1 MLISTFTHAAE
12 IKKFLLKHG
21 FPEGQIAWPHD
32 FCLLKAQFFTR
43 TCQVTLCDIDKSQL
57 IERIHQDSIQ
67 IQAAYD
73 LLADNKSK
81 QVFVNK
87 LAVMINSNDI
97 GMFYNYI
104 SRLSEPYKKFGC
116 TPFEDIGG
124 ESYFYF
130 SNDVFKLSENEVY
143 VDVGAFWGDTVIE
156 FVDACRKQSLNY
168 SKIYAFEPDPISF
181 GSLENNTSSCENLVC
196 EPSGVYSKSG
206 EIAFLKSDSSI
217 TAGGAGFHIDGD
229 IKVQTVSLDD
239 YFEGKMVTLI
249 KMDPPGDIIPHALEG
264 AANLIKRCKPRLAIG
279 AYHSFS
285 SIYQIPNIINRI
297 HPDYKISL
305 RHNSWYIGETDVLAL

>member
-1 MLISTFTHAAE
+1 M
-12 IKKFLLKHG
+12 
-21 FPEGQIAWPHD
+21 
-32 FCLLKAQFFTR
+32 
-43 TCQVTLCDIDKSQL
+43 
-57 IERIHQDSIQ
+57 
-67 IQAAYD
+67 
-73 LLADNKSK
+73 
-81 QVFVNK
+81 
-87 LAVMINSNDI
+87 
-97 GMFYNYI
+97 
-104 SRLSEPYKKFGC
+104 
-116 TPFEDIGG
+116 
-124 ESYFYF
+124 
-130 SNDVFKLSENEVY
+130 
-143 VDVGAFWGDTVIE
+143 
-156 FVDACRKQSLNY
+156 
-168 SKIYAFEPDPISF
+168 
-181 GSLENNTSSCENLVC
+181 
-196 EPSGVYSKSG
+196 YSKSG
-206 EIAFLKSDSSI
+206 EIALLKSDSSI